1 MIDDYR
7 CFYCYLKGVERLIA
21 HEHLNKKDAEGL
33 TKDVLISCSNN
44 YGKEGGVERAR
55 DLNHMIQKY
64 TGNSDPYK
72 IEKKQSNDLALGMYE
87 EMKKNVLSSD
97 NPFETALRIAIS
109 GNIIDF
115 ALSEQYDLKATVNK
129 VLTSDFGI
137 DDSVQLKGEIKK
149 ARKVLY
155 LGDNNGEI
163 VFDKLFVETIDHP
176 NLYFA
181 VRGAPV
187 INDGTLEDAKY
198 VGMDEKAKIISNGYD
213 APSTIP
219 EKCSAEFQELFN
231 TADVIIS
238 KGQGN
243 LEGLMKR
250 SDKRIFF
257 LLMVKCNVVAERLRV
272 RKGDFVVVRGDSF

>member
-7 CFYCYLKGVERLIA
+7 CFYCYLRGVERLIV

-33 TKDVLISCSNN
+33 TRDVLFSSSKN
-44 YGKEGGVERAR
+44 YGSESGVDRTR
-55 DLNHMIQKY
+55 DLNRMIQKY
-64 TGNSDPYK
+64 NGNADPYK
-72 IEKKQSNDLALGMYE
+72 KEKKQSNDLALGMYE
-87 EMKKNVLSSD
+87 EMKENVLSSD
-97 NPFETALRIAIS
+97 NPFETALKIAIS

-115 ALSEQYDLKATVNK
+115 AVSEQYDLKSTVDK

-137 DDSVQLKGEIKK
+137 DDSIQLKEEIQNAK
-149 ARKVLY
+149 KVLY

-187 INDGTLEDAKY
+187 INDGTLEDAIY
-198 VGMDEKAKIISNGYD
+198 VGMDKKAKIISNGYD

-231 TADVIIS
+231 SADVIIS

-243 LEGLMKR
+243 LEGLMNR

-257 LLMVKCNVVAERLRV
+257 LLMVKCDVVAERLGV
-272 RKGDFVVVRGDSF
+272 KKGDFVIVRGNSF

>member
-7 CFYCYLKGVERLIA
+7 CFYCYLKGVERLIL
-21 HEHLNKKDAEGL
+21 HENLNKKDAESL
-33 TKDVLISCSNN
+33 TKDVLVSCSKN
-44 YGKEGGVERAR
+44 YGNEGGVDRTR

-72 IEKKQSNDLALGMYE
+72 TEKKQSNDIALGMYE
-87 EMKKNVLSSD
+87 EVKNKVLSSD
-97 NPFETALRIAIS
+97 NPFDTAIRTAIS

-137 DDSVQLKGEIKK
+137 DDSLQLKEEIKK
-149 ARKVLY
+149 AKKVLY

-163 VFDKLFVETIDHP
+163 VFDKLFVETIGHP

-187 INDGTLEDAKY
+187 INDGTIEDARY
-198 VGMDEKAKIISNGYD
+198 VGMDKKAKVISNGYD
-213 APSTIP
+213 APSTII
-219 EKCSAEFQELFN
+219 EKCSKEFQEIFN
-231 TADVIIS
+231 SADVIIS

-243 LEGLMKR
+243 LEGLMKS

-257 LLMVKCNVVAERLRV
+257 LLMVKCDVVAERLGV
-272 RKGDFVVVRGDSF
+272 KKGDFVVVRGNSF

>member
-7 CFYCYLKGVERLIA
+7 CFYCYLKGVERLIS
-21 HEHLNKKDAEGL
+21 HEHLSKKDAECL
-33 TKDVLISCSNN
+33 TKDVLVSCSKN
-44 YGKEGGVERAR
+44 YGNEGGVDRAR

-64 TGNSDPYK
+64 SGNPDPYK
-72 IEKKQSNDLALGMYE
+72 TEKKQSNDIALGMYE
-87 EMKKNVLSSD
+87 EVKNKVFSSD

-115 ALSEQYDLKATVNK
+115 AVSEQYDLKATVNK

-137 DDSVQLKGEIKK
+137 DDSLQLEKEIKK
-149 ARKVLY
+149 AKKVLY

-187 INDGTLEDAKY
+187 INDGTIEDAIY
-198 VGMDEKAKIISNGYD
+198 VGMDKKAKVISNGYD

-219 EKCSAEFQELFN
+219 EKCSKEFQELYN
-231 TADVIIS
+231 SADVIIS

-243 LEGLMKR
+243 LEGLMQR

-257 LLMVKCNVVAERLRV
+257 LLMVKCDVVAERLGV
-272 RKGDFVVVRGDSF
+272 KKGEFVVVRGNSF